1 MLTLQRVENFF
12 FPNSGLQRCHMSQD
26 HNSSQVGSSQIDSSQ
41 HHVDQQHNHNR
52 RLNKQDYKT
61 LTLAALGGALEFYD
75 FIIFVF
81 FAAVIGDLFFP
92 VDMPEWLRQV
102 QTFGIFAAGYL
113 ARPLGGI
120 IMAHFGDLVGRKKMF
135 TLSILL
141 MALPTLAIGML
152 PTYATIGITAP
163 LLLLLMR
170 VLQGAA
176 IGGEVPGA
184 WVFVAEHVP
193 RKRIGIACGTLTA
206 GLTAGILLGS
216 LVATA
221 MNTTLGHQAILE
233 GGWRIPFFL
242 GGIFGLFAMYLRRWL
257 QETPIFKEMQAR
269 KTLAE
274 ELPLKSVVVN
284 HKKEVIVSML
294 LTWLLSAG
302 IVVVILMTPT
312 YLQKQFN
319 VLPELALQ
327 ANSLAIIALVIGCVV
342 AGLAIDR
349 FGASKTF
356 IVGSLMLA
364 ISTWA
369 FYHTNLTNPAQL
381 FPHYMLAGFCV
392 GIVGAVPYVMVRAF
406 PAEVRF
412 TGISFSYNVAYAIF
426 GGLTPIL
433 VTLWMKSSAMAPAY
447 YMLVLS
453 LVGLLLG
460 IYLRNDIN
468 SEVKVQM
475 PKRVMN

>member
-1 MLTLQRVENFF
+1 
-12 FPNSGLQRCHMSQD
+12 MSQD

-92 VDMPEWLRQV
+92 ADMPEWLRQV

-216 LVATA
+216 LVATV

-284 HKKEVIVSML
+284 HKKEVVVSML

-319 VLPELALQ
+319 VPPELALQ

-364 ISTWA
+364 MSTWS

-475 PKRVMN
+475 PKRVIN